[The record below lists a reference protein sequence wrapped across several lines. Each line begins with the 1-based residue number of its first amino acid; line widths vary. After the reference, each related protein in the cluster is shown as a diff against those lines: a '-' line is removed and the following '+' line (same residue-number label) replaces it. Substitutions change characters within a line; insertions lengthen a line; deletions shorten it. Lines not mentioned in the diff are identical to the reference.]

1 MSRWGL
7 VLGGGGVLGAAWMT
21 GALSALQRVHGVD
34 PGEADVILGTS
45 AGSVVAALLGAG
57 ISVDELCARQLD
69 EPVTTGPLAGL
80 QVEADPGSEPAHP
93 PRPRW
98 RPGSPALVV
107 SNAGRLRRLPPTAV
121 LSGFLPE
128 GRGSLVQ
135 IGGLVAALHHGGWS
149 PHPGV
154 RVVALDYD
162 TGRRVV
168 FGAPQA
174 PPATIAEAV
183 MASCAIPGW
192 YSPVVIGG
200 RRYIDGG
207 AWSAT
212 NVDLVSREQ
221 LDRLFVVAPMVSF
234 ALDRPTGWPARLER
248 RWRERV
254 TRRCLREVARV
265 HEAGCEVTVIGP
277 GPSDLQAM
285 GANLMDGERRKLVL
299 QRSLETSMQALAAP
313 DPLGRPPLGET
324 G

>member
-21 GALSALQRVHGVD
+21 GALNALQQVHGVD
-34 PGEADVILGTS
+34 PREADVILGTS
-45 AGSVVAALLGAG
+45 AGSVVAALLGTG
-57 ISVDELCARQLD
+57 VSVDELCARQLD

-80 QVEADPGSEPAHP
+80 RVDADPGSEPAHP

-128 GRGSLVQ
+128 GRGSLSQ
-135 IGGLVAALHHGGWS
+135 IGALVAALHDGGWS
-149 PHPGV
+149 PHLGV

-168 FGAPQA
+168 FGTPQA
-174 PPATIAEAV
+174 PPAAIAEAV

-221 LDRLFVVAPMVSF
+221 LDRLFVLAPMVSF

-254 TRRCLREVARV
+254 TRRCLREVSRV
-265 HEAGCEVTVIGP
+265 HQAGCEVTVIGP

-299 QRSLETSMQALAAP
+299 QRSLETSMRALAAP

>member
-21 GALSALQRVHGVD
+21 GALNALRQVHGVD
-34 PGEADVILGTS
+34 PREADVILGTS
-45 AGSVVAALLGAG
+45 AGSVVAALLGG
-57 ISVDELCARQLD
+57 GVSVDELCARQLD
-69 EPVTTGPLAGL
+69 EPVTTGPLAELRVG
-80 QVEADPGSEPAHP
+80 ADPGSEPAHP

-128 GRGSLVQ
+128 GRGSLSQ
-135 IGGLVAALHHGGWS
+135 IGALVAALHDGGWS

-168 FGAPQA
+168 FGTPQA
-174 PPATIAEAV
+174 PPAAIAEAV

-221 LDRLFVVAPMVSF
+221 LDRLFVLAPMVSF

-254 TRRCLREVARV
+254 TRRCLREVSRV
-265 HEAGCEVTVIGP
+265 HQAGCEVTVIGP

-299 QRSLETSMQALAAP
+299 QRSLETSMRALAAP

>member
-1 MSRWGL
+1 
-7 VLGGGGVLGAAWMT
+7 
-21 GALSALQRVHGVD
+21 
-34 PGEADVILGTS
+34 
-45 AGSVVAALLGAG
+45 
-57 ISVDELCARQLD
+57 
-69 EPVTTGPLAGL
+69 
-80 QVEADPGSEPAHP
+80 
-93 PRPRW
+93 
-98 RPGSPALVV
+98 
-107 SNAGRLRRLPPTAV
+107 
-121 LSGFLPE
+121 
-128 GRGSLVQ
+128 
-135 IGGLVAALHHGGWS
+135 
-149 PHPGV
+149 
-154 RVVALDYD
+154 
-162 TGRRVV
+162 
-168 FGAPQA
+168 
-174 PPATIAEAV
+174 

-234 ALDRPTGWPARLER
+234 VLDRPAGWPARLER

-277 GPSDLQAM
+277 GPSDLEAM

-299 QRSLETSMQALAAP
+299 QRSLETSMQALTPP